1 MNKYKVIILSLL
13 ISFMGA
19 SCEDWLYDNVNE
31 DAAHEVL
38 PQQVLPVV
46 LFYSA
51 QLQFDHAEYGAYL
64 TQTLTTG
71 GRNQTSSFAYKSGW
85 GDFLTMNRHP
95 QWRRHFYDIGVN
107 AKEIIDEAHEAQAWN
122 LELIGRTLR
131 LMSTQMTTDLFGD
144 MPRSEAYESNSPHY
158 DTQESIYEW
167 MNQEIE
173 ELIGMYEDPTYT
185 EAATNIPIDQSI
197 DRVFAGDLNKWK
209 HYTYALK
216 ARLLLRKLPNWE
228 NNAATC
234 QAIITAVNRALEG
247 WEDVLYRFDGGNGA
261 QNSPWGEAFGS
272 TEQGGLGW
280 EGRGNMLN
288 SAVPTKYFMENILGV
303 FESHN
308 NLKGWAEDPRILAFM
323 SARPGPSGTSDS
335 GTEMR
340 YLDTNIGMDVS
351 YKVDNYPTL
360 FPEVDGKKVSVYT
373 QNTGYVPLFLEEELL
388 LIKAE
393 ATYWSGDKPT
403 ARSLTMQAAEIN
415 FDRFNLSSIYGSSYT
430 RYRNNYLGNETG
442 TGNYVTTY
450 FPADGFN
457 IGHIMR
463 QKYVCL
469 YLQPEQW
476 TDMRRYNYSCE
487 ENGIQYDN
495 TYVYPGLK
503 RPNNI
508 YEAHWG
514 DDPKAW
520 INRINYDPETEEK
533 YNKAELERLGAYKN
547 YQWLRKPM
555 IWQKIEKNRSITT
568 NNNTRYEKQSKN
580 SVSSAGNRRIIG
592 LRNQRPCKR
601 LGRLGTTN
609 RIRLLGAER
618 CRERR

>member
-234 QAIITAVNRALEG
+234 QAIITAANRALEG

-555 IWQKIEKNRSITT
+555 IWQ
-568 NNNTRYEKQSKN
+568 
-580 SVSSAGNRRIIG
+580 
-592 LRNQRPCKR
+592 
-601 LGRLGTTN
+601 
-609 RIRLLGAER
+609 
-618 CRERR
+618 

>member
-46 LFYSA
+46 LFYSV

-303 FESHN
+303 FESHS

-555 IWQKIEKNRSITT
+555 IWQ
-568 NNNTRYEKQSKN
+568 
-580 SVSSAGNRRIIG
+580 
-592 LRNQRPCKR
+592 
-601 LGRLGTTN
+601 
-609 RIRLLGAER
+609 
-618 CRERR
+618 

>member
-71 GRNQTSSFAYKSGW
+71 GRNQTSSFAYKSGRR
-85 GDFLTMNRHP
+85 DFLTMNRHP

-555 IWQKIEKNRSITT
+555 IWQ
-568 NNNTRYEKQSKN
+568 
-580 SVSSAGNRRIIG
+580 
-592 LRNQRPCKR
+592 
-601 LGRLGTTN
+601 
-609 RIRLLGAER
+609 
-618 CRERR
+618 

>member
-173 ELIGMYEDPTYT
+173 ELIGMYEDSTYT

-335 GTEMR
+335 STEMR

-555 IWQKIEKNRSITT
+555 IWQ
-568 NNNTRYEKQSKN
+568 
-580 SVSSAGNRRIIG
+580 
-592 LRNQRPCKR
+592 
-601 LGRLGTTN
+601 
-609 RIRLLGAER
+609 
-618 CRERR
+618 

>member
-85 GDFLTMNRHP
+85 GDFLTMTRHP

-335 GTEMR
+335 STEMR

-555 IWQKIEKNRSITT
+555 IWQ
-568 NNNTRYEKQSKN
+568 
-580 SVSSAGNRRIIG
+580 
-592 LRNQRPCKR
+592 
-601 LGRLGTTN
+601 
-609 RIRLLGAER
+609 
-618 CRERR
+618 

>member
-107 AKEIIDEAHEAQAWN
+107 AKEIIDEAHEAQTWN

-555 IWQKIEKNRSITT
+555 IWQ
-568 NNNTRYEKQSKN
+568 
-580 SVSSAGNRRIIG
+580 
-592 LRNQRPCKR
+592 
-601 LGRLGTTN
+601 
-609 RIRLLGAER
+609 
-618 CRERR
+618 

>member
-303 FESHN
+303 FESHS

-495 TYVYPGLK
+495 TYGYPGLK

-555 IWQKIEKNRSITT
+555 IWQ
-568 NNNTRYEKQSKN
+568 
-580 SVSSAGNRRIIG
+580 
-592 LRNQRPCKR
+592 
-601 LGRLGTTN
+601 
-609 RIRLLGAER
+609 
-618 CRERR
+618 

>member
-308 NLKGWAEDPRILAFM
+308 NLRGWAEDPRILAFM

-547 YQWLRKPM
+547 YRWLRRPM
-555 IWQKIEKNRSITT
+555 IWQ
-568 NNNTRYEKQSKN
+568 
-580 SVSSAGNRRIIG
+580 
-592 LRNQRPCKR
+592 
-601 LGRLGTTN
+601 
-609 RIRLLGAER
+609 
-618 CRERR
+618 

>member
-173 ELIGMYEDPTYT
+173 ELIGMYEDSTYT

-555 IWQKIEKNRSITT
+555 IWQ
-568 NNNTRYEKQSKN
+568 
-580 SVSSAGNRRIIG
+580 
-592 LRNQRPCKR
+592 
-601 LGRLGTTN
+601 
-609 RIRLLGAER
+609 
-618 CRERR
+618 

>member
-85 GDFLTMNRHP
+85 GDFLTINRHP

-197 DRVFAGDLNKWK
+197 DRIFAGDLNKWK

-555 IWQKIEKNRSITT
+555 IWQ
-568 NNNTRYEKQSKN
+568 
-580 SVSSAGNRRIIG
+580 
-592 LRNQRPCKR
+592 
-601 LGRLGTTN
+601 
-609 RIRLLGAER
+609 
-618 CRERR
+618 

>member
-38 PQQVLPVV
+38 PQQVLRVV
-46 LFYSA
+46 LFFSA

-555 IWQKIEKNRSITT
+555 IWQ
-568 NNNTRYEKQSKN
+568 
-580 SVSSAGNRRIIG
+580 
-592 LRNQRPCKR
+592 
-601 LGRLGTTN
+601 
-609 RIRLLGAER
+609 
-618 CRERR
+618 

>member
-1 MNKYKVIILSLL
+1 MNKYKVIMLSLL

-185 EAATNIPIDQSI
+185 EAATNITIDQSI

-555 IWQKIEKNRSITT
+555 IWQ
-568 NNNTRYEKQSKN
+568 
-580 SVSSAGNRRIIG
+580 
-592 LRNQRPCKR
+592 
-601 LGRLGTTN
+601 
-609 RIRLLGAER
+609 
-618 CRERR
+618 

>member
-393 ATYWSGDKPT
+393 ATYWSGNKPT

-555 IWQKIEKNRSITT
+555 IWQ
-568 NNNTRYEKQSKN
+568 
-580 SVSSAGNRRIIG
+580 
-592 LRNQRPCKR
+592 
-601 LGRLGTTN
+601 
-609 RIRLLGAER
+609 
-618 CRERR
+618 

>member
-247 WEDVLYRFDGGNGA
+247 WEDVLYRCDGGNGA

-555 IWQKIEKNRSITT
+555 IWQ
-568 NNNTRYEKQSKN
+568 
-580 SVSSAGNRRIIG
+580 
-592 LRNQRPCKR
+592 
-601 LGRLGTTN
+601 
-609 RIRLLGAER
+609 
-618 CRERR
+618 

>member
-308 NLKGWAEDPRILAFM
+308 NLRGWAGDPRILAFM

-555 IWQKIEKNRSITT
+555 IWQ
-568 NNNTRYEKQSKN
+568 
-580 SVSSAGNRRIIG
+580 
-592 LRNQRPCKR
+592 
-601 LGRLGTTN
+601 
-609 RIRLLGAER
+609 
-618 CRERR
+618 

>member
-122 LELIGRTLR
+122 LELIGRTLW

-555 IWQKIEKNRSITT
+555 IWQ
-568 NNNTRYEKQSKN
+568 
-580 SVSSAGNRRIIG
+580 
-592 LRNQRPCKR
+592 
-601 LGRLGTTN
+601 
-609 RIRLLGAER
+609 
-618 CRERR
+618 

>member
-185 EAATNIPIDQSI
+185 KAATNIPIDQSI

-555 IWQKIEKNRSITT
+555 IWQ
-568 NNNTRYEKQSKN
+568 
-580 SVSSAGNRRIIG
+580 
-592 LRNQRPCKR
+592 
-601 LGRLGTTN
+601 
-609 RIRLLGAER
+609 
-618 CRERR
+618 

>member
-185 EAATNIPIDQSI
+185 EAATNIPID
-197 DRVFAGDLNKWK
+197 RVFAGDLNKWK
-209 HYTYALK
+209 LYTYALK

-555 IWQKIEKNRSITT
+555 IWQ
-568 NNNTRYEKQSKN
+568 
-580 SVSSAGNRRIIG
+580 
-592 LRNQRPCKR
+592 
-601 LGRLGTTN
+601 
-609 RIRLLGAER
+609 
-618 CRERR
+618 

>member
-185 EAATNIPIDQSI
+185 EAATNISIDQSI

-555 IWQKIEKNRSITT
+555 IWQ
-568 NNNTRYEKQSKN
+568 
-580 SVSSAGNRRIIG
+580 
-592 LRNQRPCKR
+592 
-601 LGRLGTTN
+601 
-609 RIRLLGAER
+609 
-618 CRERR
+618 

>member
-403 ARSLTMQAAEIN
+403 ARSLTIQAAEIN

-555 IWQKIEKNRSITT
+555 IWQ
-568 NNNTRYEKQSKN
+568 
-580 SVSSAGNRRIIG
+580 
-592 LRNQRPCKR
+592 
-601 LGRLGTTN
+601 
-609 RIRLLGAER
+609 
-618 CRERR
+618 

>member
-1 MNKYKVIILSLL
+1 MNKYKAIILSLL

-19 SCEDWLYDNVNE
+19 SCEDWLYDNINE

-122 LELIGRTLR
+122 LELISRTLR

-555 IWQKIEKNRSITT
+555 IWQ
-568 NNNTRYEKQSKN
+568 
-580 SVSSAGNRRIIG
+580 
-592 LRNQRPCKR
+592 
-601 LGRLGTTN
+601 
-609 RIRLLGAER
+609 
-618 CRERR
+618 

>member
-185 EAATNIPIDQSI
+185 AAATNIPIDQSI

-555 IWQKIEKNRSITT
+555 IWQ
-568 NNNTRYEKQSKN
+568 
-580 SVSSAGNRRIIG
+580 
-592 LRNQRPCKR
+592 
-601 LGRLGTTN
+601 
-609 RIRLLGAER
+609 
-618 CRERR
+618 

>member
-450 FPADGFN
+450 FTADGFN

-555 IWQKIEKNRSITT
+555 IWQ
-568 NNNTRYEKQSKN
+568 
-580 SVSSAGNRRIIG
+580 
-592 LRNQRPCKR
+592 
-601 LGRLGTTN
+601 
-609 RIRLLGAER
+609 
-618 CRERR
+618 

>member
-1 MNKYKVIILSLL
+1 MNKYKAIILSLL

-288 SAVPTKYFMENILGV
+288 SAVPTKYFMENILGA

-555 IWQKIEKNRSITT
+555 IWQ
-568 NNNTRYEKQSKN
+568 
-580 SVSSAGNRRIIG
+580 
-592 LRNQRPCKR
+592 
-601 LGRLGTTN
+601 
-609 RIRLLGAER
+609 
-618 CRERR
+618 

>member
-308 NLKGWAEDPRILAFM
+308 NLRGWAEDPRILAFM

-450 FPADGFN
+450 FPADRFN

-555 IWQKIEKNRSITT
+555 IWQ
-568 NNNTRYEKQSKN
+568 
-580 SVSSAGNRRIIG
+580 
-592 LRNQRPCKR
+592 
-601 LGRLGTTN
+601 
-609 RIRLLGAER
+609 
-618 CRERR
+618 

>member
-64 TQTLTTG
+64 TQTVTTG

-555 IWQKIEKNRSITT
+555 IWQ
-568 NNNTRYEKQSKN
+568 
-580 SVSSAGNRRIIG
+580 
-592 LRNQRPCKR
+592 
-601 LGRLGTTN
+601 
-609 RIRLLGAER
+609 
-618 CRERR
+618 

>member
-173 ELIGMYEDPTYT
+173 ELIGMYEDSTYT

-351 YKVDNYPTL
+351 YKMDNYPTL

-555 IWQKIEKNRSITT
+555 IWQ
-568 NNNTRYEKQSKN
+568 
-580 SVSSAGNRRIIG
+580 
-592 LRNQRPCKR
+592 
-601 LGRLGTTN
+601 
-609 RIRLLGAER
+609 
-618 CRERR
+618 

>member
-197 DRVFAGDLNKWK
+197 DRIFAGDLNKWK

-288 SAVPTKYFMENILGV
+288 SAVPTKYFMGNILGV

-555 IWQKIEKNRSITT
+555 IWQ
-568 NNNTRYEKQSKN
+568 
-580 SVSSAGNRRIIG
+580 
-592 LRNQRPCKR
+592 
-601 LGRLGTTN
+601 
-609 RIRLLGAER
+609 
-618 CRERR
+618 

>member
-167 MNQEIE
+167 MNQEIG

-555 IWQKIEKNRSITT
+555 IWQ
-568 NNNTRYEKQSKN
+568 
-580 SVSSAGNRRIIG
+580 
-592 LRNQRPCKR
+592 
-601 LGRLGTTN
+601 
-609 RIRLLGAER
+609 
-618 CRERR
+618 

>member
-71 GRNQTSSFAYKSGW
+71 GPNQTSSFAYKSGW

-555 IWQKIEKNRSITT
+555 IWQ
-568 NNNTRYEKQSKN
+568 
-580 SVSSAGNRRIIG
+580 
-592 LRNQRPCKR
+592 
-601 LGRLGTTN
+601 
-609 RIRLLGAER
+609 
-618 CRERR
+618 

>member
-185 EAATNIPIDQSI
+185 EATTNIPIDQSI

-555 IWQKIEKNRSITT
+555 IWQ
-568 NNNTRYEKQSKN
+568 
-580 SVSSAGNRRIIG
+580 
-592 LRNQRPCKR
+592 
-601 LGRLGTTN
+601 
-609 RIRLLGAER
+609 
-618 CRERR
+618 

>member
-122 LELIGRTLR
+122 LELIVRTLR

-495 TYVYPGLK
+495 TYVYPGLN
-503 RPNNI
+503 RPNNN

-555 IWQKIEKNRSITT
+555 IWQ
-568 NNNTRYEKQSKN
+568 
-580 SVSSAGNRRIIG
+580 
-592 LRNQRPCKR
+592 
-601 LGRLGTTN
+601 
-609 RIRLLGAER
+609 
-618 CRERR
+618 

>member
-533 YNKAELERLGAYKN
+533 YNKAELKRLGAYKN

-555 IWQKIEKNRSITT
+555 IWQ
-568 NNNTRYEKQSKN
+568 
-580 SVSSAGNRRIIG
+580 
-592 LRNQRPCKR
+592 
-601 LGRLGTTN
+601 
-609 RIRLLGAER
+609 
-618 CRERR
+618 

>member
-13 ISFMGA
+13 ISFMGT
-19 SCEDWLYDNVNE
+19 SCEDWLYDNVNK

-131 LMSTQMTTDLFGD
+131 LMSTQMTTDLFGE

-555 IWQKIEKNRSITT
+555 IWQ
-568 NNNTRYEKQSKN
+568 
-580 SVSSAGNRRIIG
+580 
-592 LRNQRPCKR
+592 
-601 LGRLGTTN
+601 
-609 RIRLLGAER
+609 
-618 CRERR
+618 

>member
-1 MNKYKVIILSLL
+1 MNKYKAIILSLL

-393 ATYWSGDKPT
+393 ATYWSGDTPT

-555 IWQKIEKNRSITT
+555 IWQ
-568 NNNTRYEKQSKN
+568 
-580 SVSSAGNRRIIG
+580 
-592 LRNQRPCKR
+592 
-601 LGRLGTTN
+601 
-609 RIRLLGAER
+609 
-618 CRERR
+618 

>member
-335 GTEMR
+335 STKMR

-555 IWQKIEKNRSITT
+555 IWQ
-568 NNNTRYEKQSKN
+568 
-580 SVSSAGNRRIIG
+580 
-592 LRNQRPCKR
+592 
-601 LGRLGTTN
+601 
-609 RIRLLGAER
+609 
-618 CRERR
+618 

>member
-197 DRVFAGDLNKWK
+197 DRVFAGALNKWK

-555 IWQKIEKNRSITT
+555 IWQ
-568 NNNTRYEKQSKN
+568 
-580 SVSSAGNRRIIG
+580 
-592 LRNQRPCKR
+592 
-601 LGRLGTTN
+601 
-609 RIRLLGAER
+609 
-618 CRERR
+618 

>member
-1 MNKYKVIILSLL
+1 
-13 ISFMGA
+13 MGA

-393 ATYWSGDKPT
+393 ATYWSGNKPT

-555 IWQKIEKNRSITT
+555 IWQ
-568 NNNTRYEKQSKN
+568 
-580 SVSSAGNRRIIG
+580 
-592 LRNQRPCKR
+592 
-601 LGRLGTTN
+601 
-609 RIRLLGAER
+609 
-618 CRERR
+618 

>member
-64 TQTLTTG
+64 TQTLTTD

-555 IWQKIEKNRSITT
+555 IWQ
-568 NNNTRYEKQSKN
+568 
-580 SVSSAGNRRIIG
+580 
-592 LRNQRPCKR
+592 
-601 LGRLGTTN
+601 
-609 RIRLLGAER
+609 
-618 CRERR
+618 

>member
-373 QNTGYVPLFLEEELL
+373 QNTGYFPLFLEEELL

-555 IWQKIEKNRSITT
+555 IWQ
-568 NNNTRYEKQSKN
+568 
-580 SVSSAGNRRIIG
+580 
-592 LRNQRPCKR
+592 
-601 LGRLGTTN
+601 
-609 RIRLLGAER
+609 
-618 CRERR
+618 